1 MLRES
6 RPVSRRSSLSA
17 IAWPY
22 RWLFALTEC
31 GEQRSPA
38 PRLCE
43 CVGTDAHS
51 GPAHTDAAPVRVRSV
66 PKPLSIL
73 SMRRRRIAGTLGARN
88 LEAGVVSLI
97 VMKLIS
103 VLKFR
108 NRYFEITPLFRK
120 QDCDISLCLL
130 TANNQIV
137 FQNLNRRFG
146 TRYLSS
152 GSHV

>member
-51 GPAHTDAAPVRVRSV
+51 GPAHTDAAPVRVRSETALYSIYAKASYSGHARGEEFRGGGRIV
-66 PKPLSIL
+66 NCYEVDFGPEIPK
-73 SMRRRRIAGTLGARN
+73 
-88 LEAGVVSLI
+88 
-97 VMKLIS
+97 
-103 VLKFR
+103 
-108 NRYFEITPLFRK
+108 
-120 QDCDISLCLL
+120 
-130 TANNQIV
+130 
-137 FQNLNRRFG
+137 
-146 TRYLSS
+146 
-152 GSHV
+152 